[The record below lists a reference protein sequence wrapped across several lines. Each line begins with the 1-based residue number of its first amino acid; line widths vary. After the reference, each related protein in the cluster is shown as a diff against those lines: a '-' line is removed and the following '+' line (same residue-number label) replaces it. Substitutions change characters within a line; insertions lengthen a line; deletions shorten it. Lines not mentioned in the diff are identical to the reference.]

1 MKLHDVMGRLD
12 TKTPGASWLSHTEK
26 LAAEAESGGN
36 SDYQRREN
44 RTVNKRDGFA
54 VTEIHLKQVKRPK
67 P

>member
-36 SDYQRREN
+36 SDCQRREN

>member
-1 MKLHDVMGRLD
+1 MGRLD
-12 TKTPGASWLSHTEK
+12 TQAPDASWLSHTET

-54 VTEIHLKQVKRPK
+54 VTEMHLKQVKRLK